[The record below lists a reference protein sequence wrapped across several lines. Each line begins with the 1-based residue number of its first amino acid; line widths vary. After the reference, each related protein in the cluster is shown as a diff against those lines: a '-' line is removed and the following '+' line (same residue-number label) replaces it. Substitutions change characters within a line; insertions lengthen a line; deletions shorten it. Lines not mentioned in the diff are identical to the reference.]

1 MKYAIKFLHIEFN
14 KISAYVPKA
23 NKYKGLQVP
32 GKCLR
37 RA

>member
-23 NKYKGLQVP
+23 NNHKGLQVP